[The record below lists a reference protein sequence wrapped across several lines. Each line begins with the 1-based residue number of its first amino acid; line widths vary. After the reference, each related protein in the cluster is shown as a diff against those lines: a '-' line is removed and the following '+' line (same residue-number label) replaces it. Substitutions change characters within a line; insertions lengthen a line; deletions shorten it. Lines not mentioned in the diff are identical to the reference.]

1 MENSEA
7 LSTFKL
13 ALSMRSAAPRIEAH
27 YQYYDTAV
35 APSLGKARTDCAE
48 WVLMSGKQ
56 YCSASLAHADG
67 HISGDSYVPYLDII
81 RPYLT

>member
-1 MENSEA
+1 MDTPEA

-35 APSLGKARTDCAE
+35 APSLGTARADCAE
-48 WVLMSGKQ
+48 WILLGGKQ
-56 YCSASLAHADG
+56 YCSASLAHDEG
-67 HISGDSYVPYLDII
+67 QVTGDAYV
-81 RPYLT
+81 